1 MGKIGV
7 PLTRVGLKNDLGF
20 IGPKPARMRAALVS
34 NFVSSTVVFSLLV
47 LKYWGLAETV
57 RSWMRN
63 NKTLSK

>member
-1 MGKIGV
+1 MGKIDA
-7 PLTRVGLKNDLGF
+7 PLTPVGLKNGLGF
-20 IGPKPARMRAALVS
+20 IGPKPARKRAAFVS
-34 NFVSSTVVFSLLV
+34 NFVSSIVGFSLLA